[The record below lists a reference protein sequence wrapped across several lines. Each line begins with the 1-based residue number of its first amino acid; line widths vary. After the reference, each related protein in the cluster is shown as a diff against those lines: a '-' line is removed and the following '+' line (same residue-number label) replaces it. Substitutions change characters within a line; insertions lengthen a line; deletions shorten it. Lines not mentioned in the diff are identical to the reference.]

1 MNQVVS
7 SRLAISAGDRVVRP
21 VDIKAVPEQPVTM
34 YPHKTIPPRD
44 RFSGLCQNWRSDIM
58 SGLIVFLI
66 ALPLCLG
73 IALASGV
80 PPMAGIISA
89 VIGGIVA
96 SQINGSFVTINGPAA
111 GLIVVILASVE
122 RLGGGEVGYHATLAA
137 IVVSGVILFFM
148 GLMKAGELGEFFPS
162 TVVHGM
168 LAAIGIIIMAKQ
180 LPFVLGVT
188 PPAKE
193 PLELLAHIPQMFQ
206 QLNPE
211 IATIGFVSLAILIM
225 HGSVTN
231 KVLKRVPAPIIVV
244 LVSIFLGGYFDLAH
258 AHNDVIGGHPVFV
271 TPKFLVSL
279 PANVFDGIAFPNF
292 MSAGSYA
299 FIVSVVSI
307 TLVQGIES
315 LLSATAVDKLDPYR
329 RHSNLSRDMAAV
341 GLCSAVS
348 GFLGGLPIIAE
359 IVRSTANISNGACTR
374 WSNFFHGAF
383 MLAAVVFCASYINK
397 IPLAALAA
405 LLVFTG
411 YRLASPRV
419 FKEAHEIGVEQLV
432 LFVITVVATLTTDL
446 LIGVGIGI
454 VTKFVLHL
462 LRGVPIRSLIKANI
476 EVTDNGEGNFVVE
489 VKDAAI
495 FSNFISL
502 RRQLDKVGYG
512 KKVVLDLSKVKL
524 IDHTVMERLHEYSEE
539 YAKKDGGYFL
549 ITGLNLHESASNHP
563 FAARKL
569 VG

>member
-1 MNQVVS
+1 
-7 SRLAISAGDRVVRP
+7 
-21 VDIKAVPEQPVTM
+21 
-34 YPHKTIPPRD
+34 
-44 RFSGLCQNWRSDIM
+44 
-58 SGLIVFLI
+58 
-66 ALPLCLG
+66 
-73 IALASGV
+73 
-80 PPMAGIISA
+80 
-89 VIGGIVA
+89 
-96 SQINGSFVTINGPAA
+96 
-111 GLIVVILASVE
+111 
-122 RLGGGEVGYHATLAA
+122 
-137 IVVSGVILFFM
+137 M

-225 HGSVTN
+225 HGSITN
-231 KVLKRVPAPIIVV
+231 KVLKRIPAPIIVV
-244 LVSIFLGGYFDLAH
+244 VVSIFLGGYFDLAH
-258 AHNDVIGGHPVFV
+258 PHHDVIGGHSVYV

-279 PANVFDGIAFPNF
+279 PANVLEGIVFPDF
-292 MSAGSYA
+292 LQAGSYA
-299 FIVSVVSI
+299 FLVSVVSI

-348 GFLGGLPIIAE
+348 GLLGGLPIIAE
-359 IVRSTANISNGACTR
+359 IVRSTANISNGARTR

-383 MLAAVVFCASYINK
+383 MLAAVVFCASYINQ

-419 FKEAHEIGVEQLV
+419 FKEAHEIGVEQLAI
-432 LFVITVVATLTTDL
+432 FVITVVATLTTDL
-446 LIGVGIGI
+446 LIGVAIGI
-454 VTKFVLHL
+454 ASKFAIHL
-462 LRGVPIRSLIKANI
+462 FRGVPLRSLVKASIAIK
-476 EVTDNGEGNFVVE
+476 DNGEGNMVVE

-502 RRQLDKVGYG
+502 RRQLDKIGHG
-512 KKVVLDLSKVKL
+512 KKLSLDLSNVKL
-524 IDHTVMERLHEYSEE
+524 IDHTVMERLHEYCEE
-539 YAKKDGGYFL
+539 YAKKDGGFCL
-549 ITGLNLHESASNHP
+549 ITGLTLHETASNHP
-563 FAARKL
+563 FAARRL
-569 VG
+569 VS